1 MKIKVSN
8 ETVRAFL
15 TMITKKNWPSKVW
28 VDKWTEIAGEFR
40 KMRKAEGIQIYSTMS
55 HTTAAFA
62 EGTIR
67 SLKNILHRDMDD
79 YGYKYIHKLSQLVR
93 TLTSR
98 KKLPN
103 RFDIKKCQD
112 FRLSLQSVRQATT
125 RIESPSRR
133 LETEFASQTMT
144 YPSGTVIRHTL
155 LGKVL
160 KLLRFLPENLQ
171 HTQ

>member
-1 MKIKVSN
+1 MKRFVHFWLWL
-8 ETVRAFL
+8 R
-15 TMITKKNWPSKVW
+15 KKTDRQKFGSTSEQKLLESLEKCAKLKEYKFTLQW
-28 VDKWTEIAGEFR
+28 VI
-40 KMRKAEGIQIYSTMS
+40 
-55 HTTAAFA
+55 TAAFA

-67 SLKNILHRDMDD
+67 SLKNILHRNMDD

-112 FRLSLQSVRQATT
+112 FRLSLQSVQQATT

-133 LETEFASQTMT
+133 LETEFASQAMT

-155 LGKVL
+155 LRKIL
-160 KLLRFLPENLQ
+160 KLLQFLPENLQ